1 MYAYGVTRLD
11 TAISPSQCS
20 IHLIFTPLSP
30 RNQAKQLA
38 GDGKHRPAE
47 AYGTT
52 MENHVAKQD
61 DHERHHREHEEA
73 RRQLQ
78 GHDEGIRHMQTR
90 SQSQNVNAGR
100 QKDPKV
106 RGELKQ
112 PGGGGRGKY

>member
-1 MYAYGVTRLD
+1 MH
-11 TAISPSQCS
+11 TASQGW
-20 IHLIFTPLSP
+20 ILQFLPVDAPLTLFIPLSL

-47 AYGTT
+47 VYGTT
-52 MENHVAKQD
+52 IENHVAKED

-90 SQSQNVNAGR
+90 SQAQNVGR

-112 PGGGGRGKY
+112 PGGGGRGKF